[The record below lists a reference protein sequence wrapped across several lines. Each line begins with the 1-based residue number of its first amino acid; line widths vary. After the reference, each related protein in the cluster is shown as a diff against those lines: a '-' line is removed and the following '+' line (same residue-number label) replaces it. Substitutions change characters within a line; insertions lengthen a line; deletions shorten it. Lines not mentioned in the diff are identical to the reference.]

1 MNKNLTE
8 LVLVLDRS
16 GSMSATKDDAE
27 GGLREFVR
35 KQRREPG
42 EAVMTFYRFDNVI
55 DQVFE
60 EKNLKSVEDN
70 DLALDPRGGTALLD
84 AIGQAVNEVG
94 TRLSKKDE
102 SNRPGKVIVLV
113 VTDGQENA
121 SHEFT
126 RERIFEMITTQK
138 NKFNWDIIFV
148 GADQDAIATGGSYGI
163 SFQASLNSSG
173 KSHRNAYS
181 ALGYAVS
188 RSRTT
193 GDAVSFTTTERNL
206 AMTKDKV

>member
-16 GSMSATKDDAE
+16 GSMSTTKDDAE

-35 KQRREPG
+35 KQRKEPG
-42 EAVMTFYRFDNVI
+42 KAVMTFYRFDNVI

-70 DLALDPRGGTALLD
+70 DLALEPRGSTALLD
-84 AIGQAVNEVG
+84 AMGRAINEVG
-94 TRLSKKDE
+94 SRLAKKPDSE
-102 SNRPGKVIVLV
+102 KPGKVIVLV
-113 VTDGQENA
+113 VTDGMENA
-121 SHEFT
+121 SREFT
-126 RERIFEMITTQK
+126 REQVFKMITTQRDK
-138 NKFNWDIIFV
+138 YNWDVIFV

-163 SFQASLNSSG
+163 NFQASLNSSG
-173 KSHRNAYS
+173 KSHRNTYS

-188 RSRTT
+188 RSRKT
-193 GDAVSFTTTERNL
+193 GNAVSFTTAERDL
-206 AMTKDKV
+206 AMTEDEV